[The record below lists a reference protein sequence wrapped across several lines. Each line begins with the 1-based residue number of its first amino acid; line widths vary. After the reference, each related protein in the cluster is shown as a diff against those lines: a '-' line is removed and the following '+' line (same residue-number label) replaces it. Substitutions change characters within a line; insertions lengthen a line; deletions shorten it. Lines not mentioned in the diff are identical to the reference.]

1 MDPSGKQRMKPIPI
15 AQYLNRFERAEPTD
29 MEAPR
34 RQNALT
40 LKPRVVP
47 VVEDVETRLNDAFER
62 GRQEGLA
69 TARAETAAALARQQ
83 DEQEERAGAER
94 VAFQADEYA
103 KLADQISA
111 GLNEIE
117 ERIAATVARIL
128 RPYLAQE
135 HSRLV
140 VKALSDGLARILSGD
155 TATLLKITGPEV
167 MLNVLRDRLAKHPIQ
182 VEYSIEDGVD
192 VTVEAQHTIIR
203 SQLQAWNDLIDST
216 AG

>member
-29 MEAPR
+29 MQAPR

-47 VVEDVETRLNDAFER
+47 VVDDVETRLHEAFER

-69 TARAETAAALARQQ
+69 AAGAETAVALAQQ
-83 DEQEERAGAER
+83 EYEQEERAKAER
-94 VAFQADEYA
+94 LAFRANEYA
-103 KLADQISA
+103 KLADEISA

-128 RPYLAQE
+128 RPYLSQE

-140 VKALSDGLARILSGD
+140 TKALSDGLARILSGD
-155 TATLLKITGPEV
+155 SATLLKIAGPEPL
-167 MLNVLRDRLAKHPIQ
+167 LNVLRDRLAKHPIQ
-182 VEYSIEDGVD
+182 VEYSIENGVD
-192 VTVEAQHTIIR
+192 VTVEAQQTIIR
-203 SQLQAWNDLIDST
+203 SQLQAWNDLIEST